1 MSRLGDLLKLER
13 TRRGLTAKQVARSCG
28 ISDKYLLDVEAGT
41 RIIADDQA
49 RRILKRIGL
58 EQQNEAEFSLD
69 AIAAA
74 ADLAAT
80 VSKSRADETDS
91 QGAYSRA
98 RREEP
103 SPEPA
108 RPIMSLPAQRSDDG
122 GIFLSA
128 LSEVLRQVPIY
139 DASWKVVGNRVL
151 PIIGG
156 RIEGGPP
163 DRVLYFLAPDAS
175 CRGFRILP
183 GDHALIMPAQS
194 PIDGAIMLVEY
205 NNHRALRKVKLDPA
219 NINRVTLQSYDHEF
233 ETETLPLEQATFIGR
248 VARIEITL

>member
-13 TRRGLTAKQVARSCG
+13 TRRGLTTKQVARMCG
-28 ISDKYLLDVEAGT
+28 VADKYLIDVEAGT

-58 EQQNEAEFSLD
+58 ERQNEADFSLD
-69 AIAAA
+69 AIAAS
-74 ADLAAT
+74 ADLAA
-80 VSKSRADETDS
+80 SARKPDADEETD
-91 QGAYSRA
+91 QRTRA
-98 RREEP
+98 RDKAREP
-103 SPEPA
+103 DKPV
-108 RPIMSLPAQRSDDG
+108 MSLPSEQPDG

-139 DASWKVVGNRVL
+139 DASWRVAGHRLL

-156 RIEGGPP
+156 RIEGGQP
-163 DRVLYFLAPDAS
+163 DHVLYFIAPDAS

-183 GDHALIMPAQS
+183 GDQALILPAQS
-194 PIDGAIMLVEY
+194 PIDGAIMLCEY

-219 NINRVTLQSYDHEF
+219 NLNRVTLQSYDREF
-233 ETETLPLEQATFIGR
+233 ETETIPTDQAVFIGR

>member
-13 TRRGLTAKQVARSCG
+13 TRRGLTTKQVSRMCG
-28 ISDKYLLDVEAGT
+28 VADKYLIDVEAGT

-80 VSKSRADETDS
+80 TAKARPDD
-91 QGAYSRA
+91 GAYSHVQRN
-98 RREEP
+98 
-103 SPEPA
+103 EPA
-108 RPIMSLPAQRSDDG
+108 RESARPVMSLPSNASDDG

-128 LSEVLRQVPIY
+128 LSEVLRQVPVY
-139 DASWKVVGNRVL
+139 DASWKVVDTRVL

-183 GDHALIMPAQS
+183 GDQALIMPAQS
-194 PIDGAIMLVEY
+194 PVDGAIMLAEF
-205 NNHRALRKVKLDPA
+205 NNHRALRKVKLDPTT
-219 NINRVTLQSYDHEF
+219 IGRVTLQSYDREF
-233 ETETLPLEQATFIGR
+233 EAETLPIDQVTFIGR
-248 VARIEITL
+248 AARIEITL

>member
-13 TRRGLTAKQVARSCG
+13 TRRGMTTKQVARMCG
-28 ISDKYLLDVEAGT
+28 IADKYLIDVEAGS

-80 VSKSRADETDS
+80 AQKINADDN
-91 QGAYSRA
+91 GAYSRVRA
-98 RREEP
+98 SEP
-103 SPEPA
+103 P
-108 RPIMSLPAQRSDDG
+108 PIGLAQTVASLPARTEDGG

-128 LSEVLRQVPIY
+128 LSEVLRQVPVY
-139 DASWKVVGNRVL
+139 DAGWKVVDNRVL
-151 PIIGG
+151 PIVGG
-156 RIEGGPP
+156 RIEGGAP
-163 DRVLYFLAPDAS
+163 DKVLYFRAPDAS

-183 GDHALIMPAQS
+183 GDLALILPAQS
-194 PIDGAIMLVEY
+194 PIDGAIMLVEF
-205 NNHRALRKVKLDPA
+205 NGHRALRKIKLSD
-219 NINRVTLQSYDHEF
+219 NNRVTLQSYDQEF
-233 ETETLPLEQATFIGR
+233 EAEALPLEQVSFVGR

>member
-13 TRRGLTAKQVARSCG
+13 TRRGLTTKQVARMCG
-28 ISDKYLLDVEAGT
+28 IADKYLVDVESGA

-80 VSKSRADETDS
+80 AQKSSADDANPRGQTR
-91 QGAYSRA
+91 QQT
-98 RREEP
+98 REP
-103 SPEPA
+103 DKPV
-108 RPIMSLPAQRSDDG
+108 MSLPAEQPDG

-139 DASWKVVGNRVL
+139 DASWRVVGHRAL

-163 DRVLYFLAPDAS
+163 DHVLYFLAPDAS

-183 GDHALIMPAQS
+183 GDQTLVLPAQS
-194 PIDGAIMLVEY
+194 PIDGAVMLCEF
-205 NNHRALRKVKLDPA
+205 NNHRALRKVKLEPA
-219 NINRVTLQSYDHEF
+219 SVNRVTLQSYDREF
-233 ETETLPLEQATFIGR
+233 EAETLPADQVTFIGR

>member
-13 TRRGLTAKQVARSCG
+13 TRRGLTTKQVSRMCG
-28 ISDKYLLDVEAGT
+28 VADKYLIDVEAGT

-58 EQQNEAEFSLD
+58 EQQNETEFSLD

-74 ADLAAT
+74 ADLATAKT
-80 VSKSRADETDS
+80 RPDDD
-91 QGAYSRA
+91 AYSRVQRGESA
-98 RREEP
+98 RESVKP
-103 SPEPA
+103 V
-108 RPIMSLPAQRSDDG
+108 MSLPANVSEDG

-128 LSEVLRQVPIY
+128 LSEVLRQVPVY
-139 DASWKVVGNRVL
+139 DASWKVVGARTM

-183 GDHALIMPAQS
+183 GDQALIMPAQS
-194 PIDGAIMLVEY
+194 PIDGAIMLVEF
-205 NNHRALRKVKLDPA
+205 NSHRALRKVKLDSA
-219 NINRVTLQSYDHEF
+219 DIGRVTLQSYDREF
-233 ETETLPLEQATFIGR
+233 EAETLPVDRVTFIGR
-248 VARIEITL
+248 AARIEITL